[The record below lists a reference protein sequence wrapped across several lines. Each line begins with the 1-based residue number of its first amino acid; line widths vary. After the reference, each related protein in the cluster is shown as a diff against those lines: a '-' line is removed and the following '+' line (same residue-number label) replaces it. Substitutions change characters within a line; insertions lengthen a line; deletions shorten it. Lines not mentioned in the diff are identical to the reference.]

1 MFKLLTRSQVA
12 ATLLGLGLA
21 GLSAAAPPLS
31 HKSATMQCADRRIEI
46 EADCFKFAA
55 STTLCTRQSIR
66 FVGPGG
72 KALGTRVFRS
82 APLKNADYPVV
93 AEKFGE
99 LRCVETADKQKYL
112 VATMDNGGN
121 CEECEWNDVYST
133 DGLLLGSTRG
143 GKQRNAAVD
152 SAVAA
157 AYDKQAG
164 RVLGRQ
170 PLTNF
175 YQDGS
180 AR

>member
-1 MFKLLTRSQVA
+1 MLTIFIRPQLA
-12 ATLLGLGLA
+12 AAVLGLGMA
-21 GLSAAAPPLS
+21 GLAVAAPLS
-31 HKSATMQCADRRIEI
+31 HKSTTMQCADRRIEI

-55 STTLCTRQSIR
+55 YTTLCTRQSIR

-72 KALGTRVFRS
+72 KSLNARVFQS

-93 AEKFGE
+93 ADKFGE
-99 LRCVETADKQKYL
+99 LSCVETADKQKFL
-112 VATMDNGGN
+112 VALMDNGGN

-133 DGLLLGSTRG
+133 DGVLLGSTRDR
-143 GKQRNAAVD
+143 KPRNAAVD

-157 AYDKQAG
+157 AYDKKAR

-170 PLTNF
+170 SLTNF
-175 YQDGS
+175 YQDSS